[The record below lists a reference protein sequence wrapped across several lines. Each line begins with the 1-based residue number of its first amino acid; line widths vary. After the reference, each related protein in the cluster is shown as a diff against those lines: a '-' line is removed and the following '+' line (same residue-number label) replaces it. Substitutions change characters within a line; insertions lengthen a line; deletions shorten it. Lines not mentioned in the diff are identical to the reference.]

1 MIELPSLLPTGSSY
15 VRIPRSKSAAMR
27 VILETV
33 QRGSRYWTGGVIPIA
48 KAMPLADKFAHRY
61 GTSSTQSKRAWDKA
75 HGRSNATLIMY
86 PEDDRAL
93 TPMRWWL
100 LVTPGTGIVHQEEQL
115 RDTWEKRQRLTWGE
129 QYELIHLQRER
140 KYGGGRS
147 WTWRV
152 TEQRHAELEAAMIS
166 LASAHGGRR
175 TTVHETGVLSAKGSD
190 RVDDLLAFIASLKRM
205 PGFHGIRMQQMKLY
219 ALGRACWQRTHGGVL
234 LVPVRGTPDDEEPAL
249 VSVWPSRVPYVDK
262 RQLVYHRPNPLKL
275 DVLVRL
281 SERRQQATVKESDD
295 SSAAR

>member
-1 MIELPSLLPTGSSY
+1 MIELPSLLPAGSSY

-27 VILETV
+27 AILETV
-33 QRGSRYWTGGVIPIA
+33 QRGSRYWTGGVIPIT
-48 KAMPLADKFAHRY
+48 KAMTLADKFAHRY
-61 GTSSTQSKRAWDKA
+61 GTGATQSKRVWDKA
-75 HGRSNATLIMY
+75 HSRSNSTLIMY

-93 TPMRWWL
+93 TPLRWWL
-100 LVTPGTGIVHQEEQL
+100 LVTPGKGIVHQGEQL
-115 RDTWEKRQRLTWGE
+115 RDTWEKRQRLAWGE

-152 TEQRHAELEAAMIS
+152 TEQRNAELEAAMNA

-175 TTVHETGVLSAKGSD
+175 TAVHETGVLFAKGSD

-219 ALGRACWQRTHGGVL
+219 ALGRACWERTHGGEL
-234 LVPVRGTPDDEEPAL
+234 LVATSDARDGSKPAL
-249 VSVWPSRVPYVDK
+249 VSGWPARVPYVDK
-262 RQLVYHRPNPLKL
+262 RQLVYHRPHPLTL

-281 SERRQQATVKESDD
+281 YERR
-295 SSAAR
+295 